1 MSEQSL
7 HVQKNFRETGP
18 DQFIQQEVST
28 PEGQL
33 WIDFLQGDDKAL
45 ASLYHQYANKLFNY
59 GRQFTHDKELI
70 ADTIQDVF
78 LTLIRTRSK
87 LSVATSV
94 KFYLYAAFRRS
105 LVRQLKYNS
114 KFVIPEDMEDESFQ
128 ISINAEYLA
137 VNPALSTDQKKI
149 VMHFCNK
156 LPSRQREALVLHYFE
171 DLNYAEIAKVMKLS
185 TSKSARTMVYRAL
198 DSLSLLLSTWKKELT
213 IFISFLSLFI

>member
-1 MSEQSL
+1 MAEQSL
-7 HVQKNFRETGP
+7 HVQERFRETGP
-18 DQFIQQEVST
+18 EPFVQ
-28 PEGQL
+28 PETNTTEAQV

-45 ASLYHQYANKLFNY
+45 ASLYHQYANKLLNY

-87 LSVATSV
+87 LSIATSV

-105 LVRQLKYNS
+105 LVRQLKHNS

-128 ISINAEYLA
+128 ISINAEYLS
-137 VNPALSTDQKKI
+137 VNPNLNNDQKKI

-171 DLNYAEIAKVMKLS
+171 ELNYAEIAKAMKLS
-185 TSKSARTMVYRAL
+185 TTKSARTMVYRAL
-198 DSLSLLLSTWKKELT
+198 DSLSQLLSAWKKELT
-213 IFISFLSLFI
+213 IFISFLSLFV

>member
-1 MSEQSL
+1 MAEQSL
-7 HVQKNFRETGP
+7 HVQKDFRETGSDP
-18 DQFIQQEVST
+18 FVQSEANAT
-28 PEGQL
+28 EGQV

-105 LVRQLKYNS
+105 LVRQLKHNS
-114 KFVIPEDMEDESFQ
+114 KFVIPEDMEDERFQ
-128 ISINAEYLA
+128 ISINAEYLS
-137 VNPALSTDQKKI
+137 VNQNLNNDQKKI

-171 DLNYAEIAKVMKLS
+171 DLNYAEIAKAMKLG
-185 TSKSARTMVYRAL
+185 TTKSARTMVYRAL
-198 DSLSLLLSTWKKELT
+198 DSLSQLLSAWKKELT
-213 IFISFLSLFI
+213 IFISFLSLFL

>member
-1 MSEQSL
+1 MAEQSL
-7 HVQKNFRETGP
+7 HVQERFRETGP
-18 DQFIQQEVST
+18 EPFVQ
-28 PEGQL
+28 PETNTTEAKV

-87 LSVATSV
+87 LSIATSV

-105 LVRQLKYNS
+105 LVRQLKHNS

-128 ISINAEYLA
+128 ISINAEYLS
-137 VNPALSTDQKKI
+137 VNPNLNNDQKKI

-171 DLNYAEIAKVMKLS
+171 ELNYAEIAKAMKLS
-185 TSKSARTMVYRAL
+185 TTKSARTMVYRAL
-198 DSLSLLLSTWKKELT
+198 DSLSQLLSAWKKELT
-213 IFISFLSLFI
+213 IFISFLSLFV

>member
-1 MSEQSL
+1 MAEQSL
-7 HVQKNFRETGP
+7 HVQKTFRETDP
-18 DQFIQQEVST
+18 NPVVQPETT
-28 PEGQL
+28 PVESQV

-59 GRQFTHDKELI
+59 GRQFTPDKELI

-105 LVRQLKYNS
+105 LVRQLKHNS
-114 KFVIPEDMEDESFQ
+114 KFIIPEDMEDESFQ
-128 ISINAEYLA
+128 ISINAEYLS
-137 VNPALSTDQKKI
+137 VNPNLNNDQKKI
-149 VMHFCNK
+149 VLHFCNK
-156 LPSRQREALVLHYFE
+156 LPARQREALVLHYFE
-171 DLNYAEIAKVMKLS
+171 DLNYAEIAKTMKLS

-198 DSLSLLLSTWKKELT
+198 DSLSQLLSTWKKELT
-213 IFISFLSLFI
+213 IFISFLSFFS

>member
-1 MSEQSL
+1 MAEQSL
-7 HVQKNFRETGP
+7 HVQNAFRETGSDP
-18 DQFIQQEVST
+18 FVQPEVNT
-28 PEGQL
+28 TEGRI

-59 GRQFTHDKELI
+59 GRQFTSDKELI

-105 LVRQLKYNS
+105 LVRQLKHKS

-128 ISINAEYLA
+128 ISINAEYLS
-137 VNPALSTDQKKI
+137 VNPNLNNDQKKI

-171 DLNYAEIAKVMKLS
+171 DLNYAEIAKAMKLS
-185 TSKSARTMVYRAL
+185 TTKSARTMVYRAL
-198 DSLSLLLSTWKKELT
+198 DSLSQLLSTWKKELT
-213 IFISFLSLFI
+213 IFISFLSLFF

>member
-1 MSEQSL
+1 MAEQSL
-7 HVQKNFRETGP
+7 HVEKNFQET
-18 DQFIQQEVST
+18 DSNQFVQTEVNSS
-28 PEGQL
+28 EGQV

-87 LSVATSV
+87 LSVAISV

-105 LVRQLKYNS
+105 LVRQLKHKS
-114 KFVIPEDMEDESFQ
+114 KFVTPEDMEDESFQ
-128 ISINAEYLA
+128 ISINADYLSF
-137 VNPALSTDQKKI
+137 NPNLNNDQKKI

-171 DLNYAEIAKVMKLS
+171 DLNYAEIAKAMKLS
-185 TSKSARTMVYRAL
+185 TTKSARTMVYRAL
-198 DSLSLLLSTWKKELT
+198 DSLSQLLSTWKKELT
-213 IFISFLSLFI
+213 IFISFLLLFI